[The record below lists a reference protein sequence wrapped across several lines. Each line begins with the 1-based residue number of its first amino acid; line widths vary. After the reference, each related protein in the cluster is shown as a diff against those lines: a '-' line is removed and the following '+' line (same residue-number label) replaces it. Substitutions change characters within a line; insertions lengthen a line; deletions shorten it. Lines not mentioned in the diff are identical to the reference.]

1 MTVEEKVALVAG
13 VRGEYGPT
21 VPLGLL
27 GLARSTW
34 YYRRRQG
41 RRSYEEKYAHLRGPL
56 EQIARAHSEYGYR
69 RTAVELRE
77 VYGHAVNQKVVRRL
91 HRLWGL
97 PLLRGT
103 KPPRPSGIRQAIEEA
118 AERANL
124 VARLATIEPLQVLYT
139 DFTEL
144 LYADGRDKAYLV
156 PMVDHASKVAL
167 GWAVGPRC
175 VTPLALE
182 AWERAKARLEGL
194 GRCVSEVI
202 VHHDR
207 DSVFTS
213 YAWTSRVLLKDRAQL
228 SYALRGARDNP
239 EMEAFIARFKTENRS
254 LFLDATSLEELQEVV
269 DERMWYYN
277 RVRRHS
283 ALGYRAPYDS
293 LLSPGWEG

>member
-1 MTVEEKVALVAG
+1 MTVEEKVALIAG
-13 VRGEYGPT
+13 VRGEYGLT

-34 YYRRRQG
+34 YYRRGQ
-41 RRSYEEKYAHLRGPL
+41 RRRDEEKYAHLRGPL

-77 VYGHAVNQKVVRRL
+77 KYGHVVNQKVVRRL

-103 KPPRPSGIRQAIEEA
+103 KPPRPSGIRQAIKEA

-124 VARLATIEPLQVLYT
+124 VARLARIEPLQVLYT

-144 LYADGRDKAYLV
+144 VYADGRGKAYLV
-156 PMVDHASKVAL
+156 PMVDHTSKVAL
-167 GWAVGPRC
+167 GWAVGSRC

-182 AWERAKARLEGL
+182 AWERAKARLERL
-194 GRCVSEVI
+194 GRCVSDVM
-202 VHHDR
+202 VHHDQ

-213 YAWTSRVLLKDRAQL
+213 YGWTSRVLLKDRAQL
-228 SYALRGARDNP
+228 SYALRGPRDNP
-239 EMEAFIARFKTENRS
+239 EIETFLGRFKTENRS
-254 LFLDATSLEELQEVV
+254 LLLDAPSLEALQEVV
-269 DERMWYYN
+269 DERMGYYN

-283 ALGYRAPYDS
+283 ALGYRAPYDF
-293 LLSPGWEG
+293 LLSLGWGG